1 MTQGNTFISVKG
13 NSSSLLRRKRTMR
26 IAVFSN
32 TNSDSSVGSG
42 TITRTAVNARDA
54 RKSAMVQK
62 KIEDQDGG

>member
-26 IAVFSN
+26 IAVSSN
-32 TNSDSSVGSG
+32 MNSDLSVGSG